1 MLDQFKTF
9 IRSRNLFTLQQ
20 KILLAVSGGIDSV
33 VMTDLFYKAGF
44 SFAVAHVNFQLRGEE
59 SARDESFVR
68 QLAENYHVEIYVKQA
83 ATADYAR
90 KHKVSIQ
97 VAAREIRYAWFEE
110 LSVKQGYDLVA
121 TAHHLDDQ
129 VETFLINLSRGT
141 GIAGLH
147 GIPVRQGKVIRP
159 LMFTGREEILAYAIE
174 NQLSFVEDSSNKSLK
189 YTRNRIRHKIIP
201 QLEKLN
207 PSFKK
212 VLNETIGNI
221 SDVEIIYK
229 KAIEDIRNP
238 MLEKR
243 GDAVIISIKEF
254 FGLDPIKAYAF
265 ELLSPYGFNLSNI
278 NDIIRLKNAIPGKEV
293 LSDTHRLIRDRDEL
307 IILPRKDIAEV
318 SEYEVNVVDLQKGI
332 FKPVRLYFELIEKR
346 PAELKIP
353 TDTAFLDLEKLEF
366 PLKIRKWRRGD
377 VFFPFGMTGSKKLS
391 DFFTDLKFSKIDKE
405 NQWLLC
411 SGDKIAWIIG
421 QRIDDRFKIDRNS
434 KRILKLNFFP

>member
-1 MLDQFKTF
+1 
-9 IRSRNLFTLQQ
+9 
-20 KILLAVSGGIDSV
+20 
-33 VMTDLFYKAGF
+33 
-44 SFAVAHVNFQLRGEE
+44 
-59 SARDESFVR
+59 
-68 QLAENYHVEIYVKQA
+68 
-83 ATADYAR
+83 
-90 KHKVSIQ
+90 
-97 VAAREIRYAWFEE
+97 
-110 LSVKQGYDLVA
+110 
-121 TAHHLDDQ
+121 
-129 VETFLINLSRGT
+129 
-141 GIAGLH
+141 
-147 GIPVRQGKVIRP
+147 
-159 LMFTGREEILAYAIE
+159 MFTGREEILAYAIE